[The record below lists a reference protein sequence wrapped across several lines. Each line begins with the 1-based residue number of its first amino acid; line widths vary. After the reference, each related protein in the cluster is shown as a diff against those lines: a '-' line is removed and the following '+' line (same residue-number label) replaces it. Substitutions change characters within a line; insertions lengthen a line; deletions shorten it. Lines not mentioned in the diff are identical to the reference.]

1 LNRSTALGLSRV
13 AAQEARRAMKLMRVR
28 GFPRP
33 YFISYLVRDEERW
46 SLKAKFGA
54 LKVETHE
61 RTRNAFADVRVGT
74 YRSDQVRDG
83 GLLDNDKDSESYG
96 YVDLPFGSE
105 GYDGVRHGLWRLTDA
120 RYREAVEAL
129 LDKKSRELTYRNP
142 GRDFIAFE
150 KGKPCVDLGWT
161 PFPEVDVDHWTRY
174 VEGASAII
182 KRFPEIKD
190 SQVEFEADHVC
201 RMFVSTEGVR
211 QIACQSIWSIECY
224 LWLLSDRGD
233 GIPWTIKYLVAD
245 PAELPNAQALQREI
259 RRTVDILRRLAQAP
273 TLRSF
278 CGPALLEPVPAGLLL
293 HEAVGHRLE
302 GSRLLAAGEG
312 QTYKDSLD
320 QEILPSFL
328 SIREDPRLERYDG
341 RSLIGHYRF
350 DDEGVA
356 AQETQLVVR
365 GKLKRFLS
373 TRTGISRRH
382 RSSGHARSAYHQR
395 PISRMGLTI
404 VESENGLDDRALR
417 QRLLDEIRR
426 LKVPFGIRI
435 IDASSGETATDAY
448 NFQAFLGEINL
459 ATKVYPD
466 GREEWIRGVNFVGT
480 PLNAIRGIV
489 AAGKRHEVD
498 NAYCGAESGY
508 VPLTTISPAIVVSE
522 LELQSKAETP
532 YSPYTFPIPWERA
545 KRSR

>member
-1 LNRSTALGLSRV
+1 V
-13 AAQEARRAMKLMRVR
+13 AAREVRRAKKLMRVP
-28 GFPRP
+28 GFPPP
-33 YFISYLVRDEERW
+33 YFISYLIRDEERW
-46 SLKAKFGA
+46 ALKAKFGA
-54 LKVETHE
+54 MKVRTHE
-61 RTRNAFADVRVGT
+61 RTRNAFVDVRVGS
-74 YRSDQVRDG
+74 YRNDQVRDG
-83 GLLDNDKDSESYG
+83 GLLDNDKESESYG
-96 YVDLPFGSE
+96 YVDLPFGNE
-105 GYDGVRHGLWRLTDA
+105 GFDGVRHGLWRLTDA

-142 GRDFIAFE
+142 ARHFVAFQ
-150 KGKPCVDLGWT
+150 KTKPRIDLKWT
-161 PFPEVDVDHWTRY
+161 PFPEVDIDYWARY
-174 VEGASAII
+174 VENASAII
-182 KRFPEIKD
+182 KSFPEVMD
-190 SQVEFEADHVC
+190 GQVEFEANHVC
-201 RMFVSTEGVR
+201 RMFVSTEGAR
-211 QIACQSIWSIECY
+211 QIECQAIWSVECY
-224 LWLLSDRGD
+224 MWLLSDHGD
-233 GIPWTIKYLVAD
+233 GIPWTIHHLVAD
-245 PAELPNAQALQREI
+245 PAELPSAQALHREI
-259 RRTVDILRRLAQAP
+259 RSTVEILRRLAQAP

-278 CGPALLEPVPAGLLL
+278 SGPALLEPVPAGLLL

-302 GSRLLAAGEG
+302 GSRLLASGEG
-312 QTYKDSLD
+312 QTYKDSVG
-320 QEILPSFL
+320 QQILPNFL

-350 DDEGVA
+350 DEEGVA
-356 AQETQLVVR
+356 AQETRLVVR

-404 VESENGLDDRALR
+404 IESQNGLDRRALR
-417 QRLLDEIRR
+417 QRLLDQIRR
-426 LKVPFGIRI
+426 QKVPFGIRI
-435 IDASSGETATDAY
+435 IEASTGETATDAY

-459 ATKVYPD
+459 AAKVFPD

-489 AAGKRHEVD
+489 AAGKRHVVD

-532 YSPYTFPIPWERA
+532 YSPYTFPIPWERV